1 MGQKKDYSTVLKYG
15 YLLVEAIPLIG
26 EEKQMNFQEKENFL
40 LNYKN
45 LTNLLLID
53 PKKPELKKITF
64 KLNELRNGYLHI

>member
-26 EEKQMNFQEKENFL
+26 EEKTMNFQEKENFL
-40 LNYKN
+40 LNHKN

-53 PKKPELKKITF
+53 PKRPELKKINF
-64 KLNELRNGYLHI
+64 KFNELRNGYLHI